1 MEIKIDKLNVDENGL
16 TQLVELLGRTAPT
29 QFVREFVK
37 NSDEAIQRLQPLNPT
52 DLLQANGG
60 C

>member
-16 TQLVELLGRTAPT
+16 TQLVELLGRDCTPT

-37 NSDEAIQRLQPLNPT
+37 NSDEAIQRVAASKSNRSFGPN
-52 DLLQANGG
+52 
-60 C
+60 